1 MKTVQEA
8 CRNTILKSI
17 TEQYDNVHDFA
28 IEHHGACSQFHV
40 VDFWEK
46 YNGLFKKESEGN
58 FYEFAI
64 ALFDCASANAP
75 DTIKV
80 HFENKDFKLDYDLET
95 PSHILYALAKGHFNG
110 KDYFVKATSE
120 NKYLKEDY
128 IFEKELHRNV

>member
-1 MKTVQEA
+1 M
-8 CRNTILKSI
+8 
-17 TEQYDNVHDFA
+17 
-28 IEHHGACSQFHV
+28 
-40 VDFWEK
+40 
-46 YNGLFKKESEGN
+46 FKKESEGN

-80 HFENKDFKLDYDLET
+80 YFENKDFKLDYDLEA
-95 PSHILYALAKGHFNG
+95 PSHILYVLAKGHFNG